1 MYIFFNPYG
10 PLSEI
15 KDYYYY
21 YYSTVLVGKCEENMY
36 YRETQ
41 N

>member
-15 KDYYYY
+15 KDYYY